1 MAGDTYNG
9 PTGDQHGNDN
19 TQYNYFHHTSSAR
32 AAWPHQ
38 VGVIPPRAE
47 CFQDR
52 AEAARLR
59 QALAG
64 GGTAVVGQPQAAPA
78 DGVLAGMG
86 GVGKTQLAADY
97 ARTAWAASEVDVL
110 VWITA
115 SDSTTVASAYGQ
127 AGIEVLGA
135 DAAAPE
141 AAARQFLAWL
151 EPKSESKPC
160 RWLVVLDDIADP
172 SALNGWWPPSSPY
185 GRTLATTR
193 RRDAALI
200 GAGRRRIEVGEFT
213 SAEAAA
219 YLSDALAVHGRTE
232 PPDDIAAL
240 AHDLGCLPLAL
251 SQAAAY
257 MIDSG
262 TPCAAYRTLL
272 ADRTRARTLADL
284 SPDVLPDGQRHTMA
298 AAWSLSIDYAD
309 QLRPAGLA
317 RPMLQLAAF
326 LDPNNIPISVLGSQ
340 PALDYLTACRTA
352 DPASPEGSAE
362 QVVSVDE
369 AGGAL
374 RALHRLSL
382 LQAPATDISA
392 EKVSGSGGSVQSH
405 QIIQRATRD
414 ALTPEQREQ
423 TAHAAADA
431 LLAVWPTVER
441 DTALSAVLRANT
453 TALLSTAP
461 DELMQPDAHTVLF
474 VAGRSLGNSGQIAA
488 AHDFFTQLLHL
499 TTQHL
504 GPDHPDT
511 LATRA
516 NLAHWRGEA
525 GDITGAATAFEE
537 LLHDQ
542 LPIQGPDHPDT
553 LATRANLAHWRGE
566 AGDVTGA
573 ATAFEELLHD
583 QLRIQGC
590 DHPDTLM
597 ARHNLADWRGEAGDA
612 TGAATAF
619 EELLHD
625 QLRILGPDH
634 PSTLTTRNNLAH
646 WRGEGGDATGAATAY
661 EELLSDRLRILGPD
675 HPSTLITRHNLADW
689 RGEAGDATGA
699 ATAFEEVLSDRLR
712 ILGPDHPSTL
722 ITRHNLAD
730 WRGEAGDATGAA
742 TAFEELL
749 HDQLRIL
756 GRDHPDTLATRRN
769 LARWRGSA
777 ETG

>member
-9 PTGDQHGNDN
+9 PTGGQHGDHN
-19 TQYNYFHHTSSAR
+19 TQHNHFHHTPSAR

-47 CFQDR
+47 CFQNR
-52 AEAARLR
+52 AEATRLR

-64 GGTAVVGQPQAAPA
+64 GGTAVVGQPQAAPVG
-78 DGVLAGMG
+78 GVLAGMG

-97 ARTAWAASEVDVL
+97 ARTAWSASEVDVL

-115 SDSTTVASAYGQ
+115 SDSTAVTSGYGQ

-135 DAAAPE
+135 DPAAPE

-151 EPKSESKPC
+151 EPKNESKSC
-160 RWLVVLDDIADP
+160 RWLVVLDDIGDP

-193 RRDAALI
+193 RRDAALF
-200 GAGRRRIEVGEFT
+200 GVGRRRIEVGEFT
-213 SAEAAA
+213 AVEAAD
-219 YLSDALAVHGRTE
+219 YLTEALAVHGRTE
-232 PPDDIAAL
+232 PPDDITAL

-262 TPCAAYRTLL
+262 TRCAAYRILL

-309 QLRPAGLA
+309 RLRPAGLA

-326 LDPNNIPISVLGSQ
+326 LDPNNIPISVLASQ

-352 DPASPEGSAE
+352 DRGLEASAD
-362 QVVSVDE
+362 QVVSTDD

-382 LQAPATDISA
+382 LQTPATDISA

-405 QIIQRATRD
+405 QIIQHATRD
-414 ALTPEQREQ
+414 ALTPDQSQQ

-431 LLAVWPTVER
+431 LLAVWPDVER

-453 TALLSTAP
+453 TALLSTAQN
-461 DELMQPDAHTVLF
+461 ELLQPDAHEVLF
-474 VAGRSLGNSGQIAA
+474 AAGQSLGNSGQIAA
-488 AHDFFTQLLHL
+488 AHDFFTQLHHL

-511 LATRA
+511 LTTRNNLAAWRGAVGDATGAATALGELLHDQLRILGPDHPETLTTRN
-516 NLAHWRGEA
+516 NLAHWRGQAGDATGAATALEELLNDRLRILGPDHPHTLTTRGNLAYCRGEA
-525 GDITGAATAFEE
+525 GDATGAATAFEE
-537 LLHDQ
+537 LLNDR
-542 LPIQGPDHPDT
+542 LRILGPDHPNT
-553 LATRANLAHWRGE
+553 LTTRHNLAHLRGE
-566 AGDVTGA
+566 AGDATGA
-573 ATAFEELLHD
+573 ATAYEELLND
-583 QLRIQGC
+583 RLRILGP
-590 DHPDTLM
+590 DHPHTL
-597 ARHNLADWRGEAGDA
+597 ATRHNLAAWRGAVGDA

-634 PSTLTTRNNLAH
+634 PHTLTTRNNLAH
-646 WRGEGGDATGAATAY
+646 WRGQAGDATGAATAY
-661 EELLSDRLRILGPD
+661 EELLSDLLRVLGPD
-675 HPSTLITRHNLADW
+675 HPDTFTTRSSLAY
-689 RGEAGDATGA
+689 
-699 ATAFEEVLSDRLR
+699 
-712 ILGPDHPSTL
+712 
-722 ITRHNLAD
+722 
-730 WRGEAGDATGAA
+730 
-742 TAFEELL
+742 
-749 HDQLRIL
+749 
-756 GRDHPDTLATRRN
+756 
-769 LARWRGSA
+769 WRGSA

>member
-9 PTGDQHGNDN
+9 PAGSQDGNDN
-19 TQYNYFHHTSSAR
+19 TQYNYFHHASSAR
-32 AAWPHQ
+32 AGWPHQ

-97 ARTAWAASEVDVL
+97 ARTAWAAGELDVL

-115 SDSTTVASAYGQ
+115 SNSTAAASGYGQ

-151 EPKSESKPC
+151 EPKNEPKPC

-172 SALNGWWPPSSPY
+172 AALNGWWPPSSPY

-193 RRDAALI
+193 RRDATLF
-200 GAGRRRIEVGEFT
+200 GVGRRRIEVGEFT

-219 YLSDALAVHGRTE
+219 YLSDALAIHGRTE
-232 PPDDIAAL
+232 PPDDITAL

-262 TPCAAYRTLL
+262 TSCAAYRMLL
-272 ADRTRARTLADL
+272 TGRTRTLADL

-298 AAWSLSIDYAD
+298 AAWSLSVDYAD

-352 DPASPEGSAE
+352 DPASPERSAE

-382 LQAPATDISA
+382 LQTPATDIST
-392 EKVSGSGGSVQSH
+392 EKVSGSDGSVQSH

-414 ALTPEQREQ
+414 ALTPDQREQ

-461 DELMQPDAHTVLF
+461 DELLQPDAHAVLF
-474 VAGRSLGNSGQIAA
+474 VAGQSLGNSGQIAA
-488 AHDFFTQLLHL
+488 AHDFFTQLHHL

-511 LATRA
+511 LITRN
-516 NLAHWRGEA
+516 NLAH
-525 GDITGAATAFEE
+525 
-537 LLHDQ
+537 
-542 LPIQGPDHPDT
+542 
-553 LATRANLAHWRGE
+553 
-566 AGDVTGA
+566 
-573 ATAFEELLHD
+573 
-583 QLRIQGC
+583 
-590 DHPDTLM
+590 
-597 ARHNLADWRGEAGDA
+597 WRGEAGDA
-612 TGAATAF
+612 TGAATAL

-634 PSTLTTRNNLAH
+634 PDTLITRHNLADWRGETGDATGAATAFEEILHDRLRILGPDHPDTLTTRHNLAS
-646 WRGEGGDATGAATAY
+646 WRGQAGDATGAATAY
-661 EELLSDRLRILGPD
+661 EELL
-675 HPSTLITRHNLADW
+675 
-689 RGEAGDATGA
+689 
-699 ATAFEEVLSDRLR
+699 
-712 ILGPDHPSTL
+712 
-722 ITRHNLAD
+722 
-730 WRGEAGDATGAA
+730 
-742 TAFEELL
+742 
-749 HDQLRIL
+749 HDQLR
-756 GRDHPDTLATRRN
+756 
-769 LARWRGSA
+769 
-777 ETG
+777 